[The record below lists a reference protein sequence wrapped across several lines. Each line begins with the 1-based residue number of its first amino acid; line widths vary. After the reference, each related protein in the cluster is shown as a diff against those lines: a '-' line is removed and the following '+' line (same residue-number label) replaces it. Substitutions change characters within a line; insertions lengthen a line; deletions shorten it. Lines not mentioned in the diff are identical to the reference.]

1 MASATDQ
8 ELLSLVNAIV
18 DADRAVIAATAQY
31 RADSAN
37 LEVLHAESLAL
48 RDNLNAA
55 ERQLVDAR
63 AALNTAM
70 AEKAQAP
77 A

>member
-1 MASATDQ
+1 MAPATDQ
-8 ELLSLVNAIV
+8 ELLSLVNAV
-18 DADRAVIAATAQY
+18 VTADRAVIAATAQY

-37 LEVLHAESLAL
+37 LEVMHAESMAL
-48 RDNLNAA
+48 RDTLNAA

-63 AALNTAM
+63 AALNLAM
-70 AEKAQAP
+70 TEKAQAP